1 MIIAISGKKG
11 SGKDTIGDML
21 YYILNKASDEFIKN
35 PKQFDNSY
43 IKAIESIEW
52 DDNYINRISLKPIFI
67 IKSFAKYLKEICAT
81 VLNCNVFDFEYRN
94 FKEAISGF
102 KIYQFG
108 NEKYLTNREVLLYF
122 GKLLRS
128 DNEDIF
134 VDKILNEYNYNNK
147 NFIITDLRFQNE
159 YFKLIRESDSILI
172 RIDAKNKGLESINDA
187 NNMYDKSE
195 IDLDNVNGWDIE
207 LDYQHDLKDL
217 FEDLKSKILLVF
229 KDKGINIKC

>member
-11 SGKDTIGDML
+11 SGKDTVGNML
-21 YYILNKASDEFIKN
+21 YYILNKANDEFIKN
-35 PKQFDNSY
+35 PEQFDNSY

-52 DDNYINRISLKPIFI
+52 DNNYINRISVKPIFV

-81 VLNCNVFDFEYRN
+81 VLNCNVFDFENRK

-134 VDKILNEYNYNNK
+134 VDKILNEYNRSNK

-159 YFKLIRESDSILI
+159 YFKLIRESNSILI
-172 RIDAKNKGLESINDA
+172 RINNKNKGLESINDA

-195 IDLDNVNGWDIE
+195 IDLDNINGWDIE
-207 LDYQHDLKDL
+207 LDYQHNLKDL

-229 KDKGINIKC
+229 KDRGVNIKC

>member
-21 YYILNKASDEFIKN
+21 YYILNKANDEFIKN

-52 DDNYINRISLKPIFI
+52 DDNYINRISVKPVFV

-81 VLNCNVFDFEYRN
+81 VLNCNVFDFENRK

-122 GKLLRS
+122 GKLLRN

-159 YFKLIRESDSILI
+159 YSKLIRKSNTILI

-207 LDYQHDLKDL
+207 LDYQYNLKDL
-217 FEDLKSKILLVF
+217 FKDLKSKILLVF
-229 KDKGINIKC
+229 KDRGVNIKC

>member
-11 SGKDTIGDML
+11 SGKDTVGNML
-21 YYILNKASDEFIKN
+21 YYILNKANDEFIKN

-52 DDNYINRISLKPIFI
+52 DNNYINRISVKPIFI

-81 VLNCNVFDFEYRN
+81 VLNCNVFDFENRK
-94 FKEAISGF
+94 FKEAVSGF

-122 GKLLRS
+122 GKLLRN

-134 VDKILNEYNYNNK
+134 VDKILDEYNYCNK

-159 YFKLIRESDSILI
+159 YFKLIRKSNIILI
-172 RIDAKNKGLESINDA
+172 RIKAKNKGLESINDA
-187 NNMYDKSE
+187 NNMHDKSE

-207 LDYQHDLKDL
+207 LDYQHNLKDL
-217 FEDLKSKILLVF
+217 FKDLKSKILLVF
-229 KDKGINIKC
+229 KDRGVNIKC

>member
-21 YYILNKASDEFIKN
+21 YYILNKANDEFIKN

-52 DDNYINRISLKPIFI
+52 DDNYINRISVKPVFV

-81 VLNCNVFDFEYRN
+81 VLNCNVFDFENRK
-94 FKEAISGF
+94 FKEAVSGF

-122 GKLLRS
+122 GKLLRN

-159 YFKLIRESDSILI
+159 YFKLIRKSNIILI
-172 RIDAKNKGLESINDA
+172 RINAKNKGLESINDA
-187 NNMYDKSE
+187 NNMHDKSE

-207 LDYQHDLKDL
+207 LDYQHNLKDL
-217 FEDLKSKILLVF
+217 FKDLKSKILLVF
-229 KDKGINIKC
+229 KDRGVNIKC

>member
-11 SGKDTIGDML
+11 SGKDTVGNML
-21 YYILNKASDEFIKN
+21 YYILNKANDEFIKN

-52 DDNYINRISLKPIFI
+52 NDNYINRISLKPIFV

-81 VLNCNVFDFEYRN
+81 VLNCNIFDFENRK
-94 FKEAISGF
+94 FKEAVSGF

-122 GKLLRS
+122 GKLLRN

-134 VDKILNEYNYNNK
+134 VDKILDEYNYCNK

-159 YFKLIRESDSILI
+159 YFKLIRKSNIILI
-172 RIDAKNKGLESINDA
+172 RINAKNKGLESINDA
-187 NNMYDKSE
+187 NNIHDKSE
-195 IDLDNVNGWDIE
+195 IDLDNVNDWDIE

-229 KDKGINIKC
+229 KDRGVNIKC

>member
-11 SGKDTIGDML
+11 SGKDTVGNML
-21 YYILNKASDEFIKN
+21 YYILNKANDEFIKN

-52 DDNYINRISLKPIFI
+52 DNNYINRISVKPIFI

-81 VLNCNVFDFEYRN
+81 VLNCNVFDFENRK

-122 GKLLRS
+122 GKLLRN

-134 VDKILNEYNYNNK
+134 VDKILDEYNYCNK

-159 YFKLIRESDSILI
+159 YFKLIRKSNIILI
-172 RIDAKNKGLESINDA
+172 RINAKNKGLESINDA
-187 NNMYDKSE
+187 NNMHDKSE

-207 LDYQHDLKDL
+207 LDYQHNLKDL
-217 FEDLKSKILLVF
+217 FKDLKSKILLVF
-229 KDKGINIKC
+229 KDRGVNIKC

>member
-11 SGKDTIGDML
+11 SGKDTIGNML
-21 YYILNKASDEFIKN
+21 YYILNKANDEFIKN

-52 DDNYINRISLKPIFI
+52 DDNYINRISVKPIFV

-81 VLNCNVFDFEYRN
+81 VLNCNVFDFENRK
-94 FKEAISGF
+94 FKEAVSGF

-122 GKLLRS
+122 GKLLRN

-159 YFKLIRESDSILI
+159 YSKLIRKSNTILI

-187 NNMYDKSE
+187 NNMHDKSE

-207 LDYQHDLKDL
+207 LDYQYNLKDL
-217 FEDLKSKILLVF
+217 FKDLKSKILLVF
-229 KDKGINIKC
+229 KDRGVNIKC

>member
-11 SGKDTIGDML
+11 SGKDTVGNML
-21 YYILNKASDEFIKN
+21 YYILNKANDEFIKN
-35 PKQFDNSY
+35 PKQFNNSY

-52 DDNYINRISLKPIFI
+52 DNNYINRISVKPIFI

-81 VLNCNVFDFEYRN
+81 VLNCNAFDFENRK
-94 FKEAISGF
+94 FKEAVSGF

-122 GKLLRS
+122 GKLLRN

-134 VDKILNEYNYNNK
+134 VDKILNEYNYSNK
-147 NFIITDLRFQNE
+147 NFIITDLRFKNE
-159 YFKLIRESDSILI
+159 YFKLIRESNSILI
-172 RIDAKNKGLESINDA
+172 RIDNKNKGFESINDA

-207 LDYQHDLKDL
+207 LDYQHNLKDL

-229 KDKGINIKC
+229 KDRGVNVKC

>member
-11 SGKDTIGDML
+11 SGKDTVGNML
-21 YYILNKASDEFIKN
+21 YYILNKANDEFIKN

-52 DDNYINRISLKPIFI
+52 DNNYINRISVKPIFI

-81 VLNCNVFDFEYRN
+81 VLNCNAFDFENRK
-94 FKEAISGF
+94 FKEAVSGF

-122 GKLLRS
+122 GKLLRN

-134 VDKILNEYNYNNK
+134 VDKILNEYNYSNK
-147 NFIITDLRFQNE
+147 NFIITDLRFKNE
-159 YFKLIRESDSILI
+159 YFKLIRESNSILI
-172 RIDAKNKGLESINDA
+172 RIDNKNKGFESINDA

-207 LDYQHDLKDL
+207 LDYQHNLKDL

-229 KDKGINIKC
+229 KDRGVNVKC

>member
-11 SGKDTIGDML
+11 SGKNTVGDML
-21 YYILNKASDEFIKN
+21 YYILNKANDEFIKN
-35 PKQFDNSY
+35 PEQFDNSY

-52 DDNYINRISLKPIFI
+52 DNNYINRISIKPIFV

-81 VLNCNVFDFEYRN
+81 VLNCNVFDFENRT
-94 FKEAISGF
+94 FKEAVSGF

-122 GKLLRS
+122 GKLLRN

-134 VDKILNEYNYNNK
+134 VDKILNEYNYSNK

-159 YFKLIRESDSILI
+159 YFKLIRKSNSILI
-172 RIDAKNKGLESINDA
+172 RIDAKNKGLESINDT
-187 NNMYDKSE
+187 NNMHDKSE
-195 IDLDNVNGWDIE
+195 IDLDNVNDWDIE
-207 LDYQHDLKDL
+207 LNYQHDLKDL

-229 KDKGINIKC
+229 KDRGVNVKR

>member
-11 SGKDTIGDML
+11 SGKDTVGNML
-21 YYILNKASDEFIKN
+21 YYILNKANDEFIKN

-52 DDNYINRISLKPIFI
+52 DDNYINRISVKPIFI

-81 VLNCNVFDFEYRN
+81 VLNCNVFDFENRK
-94 FKEAISGF
+94 FKEAVSGF

-122 GKLLRS
+122 GKLLRN

-134 VDKILNEYNYNNK
+134 VDKILDEYNYCNK

-159 YFKLIRESDSILI
+159 YFKLIRKSNIILI
-172 RIDAKNKGLESINDA
+172 RINAKNKGLESINDA
-187 NNMYDKSE
+187 NNMHDKSE

-207 LDYQHDLKDL
+207 LDYQHNLKDL
-217 FEDLKSKILLVF
+217 FKNLKSKILLVF
-229 KDKGINIKC
+229 KDRGVNIKC

>member
-11 SGKDTIGDML
+11 SGKDTVGNML
-21 YYILNKASDEFIKN
+21 YYILNKANDEFIKN
-35 PKQFDNSY
+35 PKQFNNSY
-43 IKAIESIEW
+43 IKAIESIKW
-52 DDNYINRISLKPIFI
+52 DNNYINRISVKPIFI

-81 VLNCNVFDFEYRN
+81 VLNCNAFDFENRK
-94 FKEAISGF
+94 FKEAVSGF

-122 GKLLRS
+122 GKLLRN

-134 VDKILNEYNYNNK
+134 VDKILNEYNYSNK
-147 NFIITDLRFQNE
+147 NFIITDLRFKNE
-159 YFKLIRESDSILI
+159 YFKLIRESNSILI
-172 RIDAKNKGLESINDA
+172 RIDNKNKGFESINDA

-207 LDYQHDLKDL
+207 LDYQHNLKDL

-229 KDKGINIKC
+229 KDRGVNVKC

>member
-11 SGKDTIGDML
+11 SGKDTVGNIL
-21 YYILNKASDEFIKN
+21 YYILNKANDEFIKN
-35 PKQFDNSY
+35 PEQFDNSY

-52 DDNYINRISLKPIFI
+52 DNNYINRISVKPIFV

-81 VLNCNVFDFEYRN
+81 VLNCNVFDFENRK

-134 VDKILNEYNYNNK
+134 VDKILNEYNHSTK

-159 YFKLIRESDSILI
+159 YFKLIRESNSILI
-172 RIDAKNKGLESINDA
+172 RIDAKNKGFESINDA

-195 IDLDNVNGWDIE
+195 IDLDNVNSWDIE

>member
-11 SGKDTIGDML
+11 SGKDTVGNML
-21 YYILNKASDEFIKN
+21 YYILNKANDEFIKN

-52 DDNYINRISLKPIFI
+52 DNNYINRISVKPIFI

-81 VLNCNVFDFEYRN
+81 VLNCNVFDFENRK
-94 FKEAISGF
+94 FKEAVSGF

-122 GKLLRS
+122 GKLLRN

-159 YFKLIRESDSILI
+159 YSKLIRKSNTILI

-187 NNMYDKSE
+187 NNMHDKSE

-207 LDYQHDLKDL
+207 LDYQHNLKDL
-217 FEDLKSKILLVF
+217 FKDLKSKILLVF
-229 KDKGINIKC
+229 KDRGVNINC

>member
-11 SGKDTIGDML
+11 SGKDTVGGML
-21 YYILNKASDEFIKN
+21 YYILNKANDEFIKN

-52 DDNYINRISLKPIFI
+52 DDNYINRISVKPIFV

-81 VLNCNVFDFEYRN
+81 VLNCNVFDFENRK

-134 VDKILNEYNYNNK
+134 VDRILNEYYYSSK
-147 NFIITDLRFQNE
+147 NFIITDLRFHNE

-172 RIDAKNKGLESINDA
+172 RIDNKNKGLESINDA

-207 LDYQHDLKDL
+207 LDYQHNLKDL

-229 KDKGINIKC
+229 KDRGVNVKH

>member
-11 SGKDTIGDML
+11 SGKDTIGYML
-21 YYILNKASDEFIKN
+21 YYILNKANDEFIKN

-52 DDNYINRISLKPIFI
+52 DDNYINIISVKPVFV

-81 VLNCNVFDFEYRN
+81 VLNCNAFDFENRK
-94 FKEAISGF
+94 FKETISDF

-122 GKLLRS
+122 GKLLRN

-134 VDKILNEYNYNNK
+134 VDKILDEYNYCNK

-159 YFKLIRESDSILI
+159 YFKLIRKSNIILI
-172 RIDAKNKGLESINDA
+172 RINAKNKGLESINDA
-187 NNMYDKSE
+187 NNMHDKSE

-207 LDYQHDLKDL
+207 LDYQHNLKDL
-217 FEDLKSKILLVF
+217 FKDLKSKILLVF
-229 KDKGINIKC
+229 KDRGVNIKC

>member
-11 SGKDTIGDML
+11 SGKDTVGNML
-21 YYILNKASDEFIKN
+21 YYILNKANDEFIKN
-35 PKQFDNSY
+35 PEQFNNSY

-52 DDNYINRISLKPIFI
+52 DNNYINRISVKPIFI

-81 VLNCNVFDFEYRN
+81 VLNCNAFAFENRK
-94 FKEAISGF
+94 FKEAVSSF

-122 GKLLRS
+122 GKLLRN

-134 VDKILNEYNYNNK
+134 VDRILNEYYYSSK
-147 NFIITDLRFQNE
+147 NFIITDLRFHNE

-172 RIDAKNKGLESINDA
+172 RIDAKNQGFESINDA

-195 IDLDNVNGWDIE
+195 IDLDNVNVWDIE

>member
-11 SGKDTIGDML
+11 SGKDTVGNIL
-21 YYILNKASDEFIKN
+21 YYILNKANDEFIKN

-52 DDNYINRISLKPIFI
+52 DDNYINRISVKPIFV

-81 VLNCNVFDFEYRN
+81 VLNCNVFDFENRK

-122 GKLLRS
+122 GKLLRN

-134 VDKILNEYNYNNK
+134 VDKILDEYNHSTK

-159 YFKLIRESDSILI
+159 YFKLIRESNIILI
-172 RIDAKNKGLESINDA
+172 RINAKNKGLESINDA
-187 NNMYDKSE
+187 NNMHDKSE

-207 LDYQHDLKDL
+207 LDYQHNLKDL
-217 FEDLKSKILLVF
+217 FKDLKSKILLVF
-229 KDKGINIKC
+229 KNRGVNIKC

>member
-11 SGKDTIGDML
+11 SGKDTIGNML
-21 YYILNKASDEFIKN
+21 YYILNKANDEFIKN

-52 DDNYINRISLKPIFI
+52 DDNYINRISVKPVFV

-81 VLNCNVFDFEYRN
+81 VLNCNVFDFENRK

-122 GKLLRS
+122 GKLLRN

-134 VDKILNEYNYNNK
+134 VDKILDEYNYCNK

-159 YFKLIRESDSILI
+159 YFKLIRKSNIILI
-172 RIDAKNKGLESINDA
+172 RINAKNKGLESINDA
-187 NNMYDKSE
+187 NNMHDKSE

-207 LDYQHDLKDL
+207 LDYQHNLKDL
-217 FEDLKSKILLVF
+217 FKDLKSKILLVF
-229 KDKGINIKC
+229 KDRGVNIKC

>member
-11 SGKDTIGDML
+11 SGKDTVGDML
-21 YYILNKASDEFIKN
+21 YYILNKANDEFIKN
-35 PKQFDNSY
+35 PEQFNNSY

-52 DDNYINRISLKPIFI
+52 DNNYINRISLKPIFV

-81 VLNCNVFDFEYRN
+81 VLNCNAFDFENRK

-134 VDKILNEYNYNNK
+134 VDKILNEYNHSTK

-159 YFKLIRESDSILI
+159 YFKLIRESNSILI
-172 RIDAKNKGLESINDA
+172 RIDAKNKGFESINDA

-195 IDLDNVNGWDIE
+195 IDLDNVNSWDIE
-207 LDYQHDLKDL
+207 LDYQHNLKDL

-229 KDKGINIKC
+229 KDRGVNVKH

>member
-11 SGKDTIGDML
+11 SGKDTVGDML
-21 YYILNKASDEFIKN
+21 YYILNKANDEFIKN
-35 PKQFDNSY
+35 PEQFDNSY

-52 DDNYINRISLKPIFI
+52 DNNYINRISIKPIFV

-81 VLNCNVFDFEYRN
+81 VLNCNVFDFENRK
-94 FKEAISGF
+94 FKEAVSGF

-134 VDKILNEYNYNNK
+134 VDKILNEYNHSTK

-159 YFKLIRESDSILI
+159 YFKLIRESNSILI
-172 RIDAKNKGLESINDA
+172 RIDAKNKGFESINDA

-195 IDLDNVNGWDIE
+195 IDLDNVNSWDIE

>member
-11 SGKDTIGDML
+11 SGKDTVGNML
-21 YYILNKASDEFIKN
+21 YYILNKANDEFIKN

-52 DDNYINRISLKPIFI
+52 DDNYINRISVKPIFV

-81 VLNCNVFDFEYRN
+81 ILNCNAFDFENRK

-122 GKLLRS
+122 GKLLRN

-159 YFKLIRESDSILI
+159 YSKLIRKSNTILI

-187 NNMYDKSE
+187 NNMHDKSE

-207 LDYQHDLKDL
+207 LDYQHNLKDL
-217 FEDLKSKILLVF
+217 FKDLKSKILLVF
-229 KDKGINIKC
+229 KDRGVNINC

>member
-11 SGKDTIGDML
+11 SGKDTIGNML
-21 YYILNKASDEFIKN
+21 YYILNKANDEFIKN

-52 DDNYINRISLKPIFI
+52 DDNYINRISVEPIFV

-81 VLNCNVFDFEYRN
+81 VLNCSAFDFENRK

-122 GKLLRS
+122 GKLLRN

-134 VDKILNEYNYNNK
+134 VDKILDEYNYCNK

-159 YFKLIRESDSILI
+159 YFKLIRKSNIILI
-172 RIDAKNKGLESINDA
+172 RINTKNKGLESINDA
-187 NNMYDKSE
+187 NNMHDKSE

-207 LDYQHDLKDL
+207 LDYQYNLKDL
-217 FEDLKSKILLVF
+217 FKDLKSKILLAF
-229 KDKGINIKC
+229 KDRGVNIKC

>member
-11 SGKDTIGDML
+11 SGKDTVGDML
-21 YYILNKASDEFIKN
+21 YYILNKANDEFIKN

-52 DDNYINRISLKPIFI
+52 DDNYINRISVKPIFV

-81 VLNCNVFDFEYRN
+81 VLNCNVFDFEIRK
-94 FKEAISGF
+94 FKEAVSGF

-122 GKLLRS
+122 GKLLRN

-159 YFKLIRESDSILI
+159 YFKLIRKSDSILI

-187 NNMYDKSE
+187 NNMHDKSE
-195 IDLDNVNGWDIE
+195 IDLDNVNDWDIE
-207 LDYQHDLKDL
+207 LDYQHNLKDL

-229 KDKGINIKC
+229 KDRGVNVKR